1 MEITPTWR
9 TRYRLMSMVAKGST
23 GDCCK
28 TLSNLQRLACLG
40 PMGAMKGTPTAAMEV
55 VLNLQ
60 PLDIFPAYMKKA
72 VTLYTDG
79 SKTQKDTGAG
89 VWRARPRASFSIS
102 LGKLATVFQ
111 AEAAKA
117 KPSTCTRITWCLDI
131 PEPPKENSK
140 CGEADETVECSALH
154 SKRLGSLGIL
164 KRYWNRQVLF
174 RRSGRKK
181 CLAGIMVIDSGLVE
195 IVHLQLLPTLN
206 NTGCGMSS
214 SLPSKPTSYHNTRRT
229 QTSFR

>member
-1 MEITPTWR
+1 
-9 TRYRLMSMVAKGST
+9 
-23 GDCCK
+23 
-28 TLSNLQRLACLG
+28 
-40 PMGAMKGTPTAAMEV
+40 
-55 VLNLQ
+55 
-60 PLDIFPAYMKKA
+60 MKKA

-102 LGKLATVFQ
+102 LAHARCARINVKRGYKGKTINMYSNNVV
-111 AEAAKA
+111 
-117 KPSTCTRITWCLDI
+117 LDI
-131 PEPPKENSK
+131 PEPTKEN
-140 CGEADETVECSALH
+140 
-154 SKRLGSLGIL
+154 
-164 KRYWNRQVLF
+164 RYPEGLA
-174 RRSGRKK
+174 GKK

-195 IVHLQLLPTLN
+195 IVHLQLLSTLN